1 MACCSG
7 VCDWAEELVDMEG
20 VEEVAVR
27 GAGRGAGV
35 EDEEPAERQ
44 SLH

>member
-7 VCDWAEELVDMEG
+7 VCDWTEELVEEEEG
-20 VEEVAVR
+20 AEEVAVR

-35 EDEEPAERQ
+35 EDEEPARR
-44 SLH
+44 